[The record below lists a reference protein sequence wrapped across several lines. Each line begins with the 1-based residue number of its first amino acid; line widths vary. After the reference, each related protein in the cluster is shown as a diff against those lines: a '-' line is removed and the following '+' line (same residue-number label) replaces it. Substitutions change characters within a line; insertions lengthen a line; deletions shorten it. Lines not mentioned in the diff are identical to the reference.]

1 MKTGSWEKTIQGGYG
16 VSVTSDIIDDLIRDV
31 LPEANSSYPEL
42 LQNARDKNFHGVAVH
57 SAHGMKTYFLFIKG
71 DPEGAVITDS
81 KGELYGDKAIYRI
94 KGGDQFILYPVNPK
108 VVERIVYSCRIYDK
122 SHFTNHYT
130 FGIPEVGKKA
140 EGVGKAVIA
149 LKKGGEIIAGVPI
162 RIRKDGH
169 IIANDIT
176 DETGQASFRL
186 LYGKYEVIV
195 VTQKNNIDVF
205 EFSFVPEHQGRRL
218 DLELL

>member
-1 MKTGSWEKTIQGGYG
+1 V
-16 VSVTSDIIDDLIRDV
+16 VSVTLDIIDDLIREV
-31 LPEANSSYPEL
+31 TPEGSSPYPEL
-42 LQNARDKNFHGVAVH
+42 LQKARDKNFHGIAVN
-57 SAHGMKTYFLFIKG
+57 SAPGTKTYFMFING
-71 DPEGAVITDS
+71 YPEGAVLSDS
-81 KGELYGDKAIYRI
+81 KGELYGNKAIYQI
-94 KGGDQFILYPVNPK
+94 KGGDRFILYPVNPEL
-108 VVERIVYSCRIYDK
+108 VDRIVYSCRIYDK

-130 FGIPEVGKKA
+130 FGIPEFGKKA

-149 LKKGGEIIAGVPI
+149 LKKDGEILSGVPI

-186 LYGKYEVIV
+186 LYGSYEVIIV
-195 VTQKNNIDVF
+195 SQKNNMEVY
-205 EFSFVPEHQGRRL
+205 EFSFVPELQGRRI